1 MARHRR
7 HSSGGFMLSLLA
19 VKTAHAVW
27 DNRVAIAKMQ
37 KWPVDRAMFSMEQ
50 LRTATE
56 EDMQYAVHERIEAIL
71 NARPD
76 SLFWRNY
83 CRGLYVRAHVNAD
96 RVILAR
102 GGTPV
107 GPALDWK
114 AWGPSITWW
123 FQPIR
128 RAGPSPRPTGPQRD
142 WL

>member
-1 MARHRR
+1 MTRRHRR
-7 HSSGGFMLSLLA
+7 SSGGFMLSLLA

-27 DNRVAIAKMQ
+27 DNRVAIAKIQ
-37 KWPVDRAMFSMEQ
+37 KWPIDRKMFSMTE
-50 LRTATE
+50 LRTVTE
-56 EDMQYAVHERIEAIL
+56 EQMQEAVHERIEAIL
-71 NARPD
+71 KARPN

-83 CRGLYVRAHVNAD
+83 CRGLYIRAHVNAD

-107 GPALDWK
+107 GPHLDWK
-114 AWGPSITWW
+114 AWGHSWRWW

-128 RAGPSPRPTGPQRD
+128 QAGPAPRPACPQRD